1 MNLRAAA
8 EKIKIKIGADH
19 ITIEPVEGD
28 KHLLRICINNGFKGY
43 LIRRDLEYSLSE
55 GSDIHPLIFARIAH
69 SLKSG
74 TCI

>member
-8 EKIKIKIGADH
+8 EKIQIKIGADH

-28 KHLLRICINNGFKGY
+28 KRLLRICINNGFKGY

-55 GSDIHPLIFARIAH
+55 GSDIHPLIFARIVH
-69 SLKSG
+69 CLR
-74 TCI
+74 TERCI